1 MKYTNK
7 DLENIAQEVRN
18 LPEELI
24 KRLDDRYLK
33 KDDADSQFV
42 TRMEAKVVGGVLSFA
57 VLLLTFWNSVSGV
70 FKGIK

>member
-42 TRMEAKVVGGVLSFA
+42 TRIEAKVVGIVLSLGVLA
-57 VLLLTFWNSVSGV
+57 LTFWDHLAGF
-70 FKGIK
+70 FKASN